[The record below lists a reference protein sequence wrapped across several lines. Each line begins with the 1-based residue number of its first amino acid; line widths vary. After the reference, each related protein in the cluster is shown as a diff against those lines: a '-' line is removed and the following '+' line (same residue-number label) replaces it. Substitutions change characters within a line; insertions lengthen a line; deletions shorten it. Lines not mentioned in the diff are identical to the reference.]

1 MRHTFRPAQLR
12 ARACRRAALLLLV
25 AAVACL
31 TSACGEKSVAR
42 VASENEAIEIIDR
55 LREYRI
61 EADKEEVG
69 EGEAARWSINVD
81 EGWFGGDE
89 GARATQV
96 LRYYGL
102 PRPDELKLAKDDGGV
117 FPSPSAENSQR
128 LREREREMERKLRL
142 LPGVARAN
150 VTIVLPEDDSIKL
163 EPYPATASVL
173 LVHKEQQPTF
183 TGEQVQNQVAGGVPG
198 LRPEKV
204 TVSMLFEP
212 PPPVPSQENAR
223 RRNGLLLAAGIGLLT
238 VFCFLLVIL
247 LLQTRRQR
255 AEIAALRE
263 GEEATAE
270 LEATNDHTAATT
282 TASLANGGTSSSSLP
297 DMSGTAARQLPGG
310 ALGANPAGTRAEDP
324 ASVK

>member
-1 MRHTFRPAQLR
+1 MLHTFRLAQLC
-12 ARACRRAALLLLV
+12 ARALAGRRVALSMLV
-25 AAVACL
+25 AVVACL

-69 EGEAARWSINVD
+69 EGETARWSINVD

-102 PRPDELKLAKDDGGV
+102 PRPDELKLVNDEGGV
-117 FPSPSAENSQR
+117 FPSPAAENSKR
-128 LREREREMERKLRL
+128 LREREIEMERKLRL

-163 EPYPATASVL
+163 DPYPATASVL
-173 LVHKEQQPTF
+173 LVHKEQQTTF
-183 TGEQVQNQVAGGVPG
+183 TGEQVQNQVAGGVPS
-198 LRPEKV
+198 LKPEKV
-204 TVSMLFEP
+204 TVSMLFESP
-212 PPPVPSQENAR
+212 PPLPSQGNVR

-263 GEEATAE
+263 GEEAAAE
-270 LEATNDHTAATT
+270 LEATNDDVA
-282 TASLANGGTSSSSLP
+282 TASLSNVGTPSSLSDVAASSSS
-297 DMSGTAARQLPGG
+297 RQLPGG
-310 ALGANPAGTRAEDP
+310 ALNTSRAETRAEDP

>member
-1 MRHTFRPAQLR
+1 MRQISRLAHFRVPF
-12 ARACRRAALLLLV
+12 RRAPLGMLLV
-25 AAVACL
+25 AVACL

-42 VASENEAIEIIDR
+42 VSSENEAIEILDR

-61 EADKEEVG
+61 TANKEEVG
-69 EGEAARWSINVD
+69 ECEAAQWSINVD

-117 FPSPSAENSQR
+117 FPSPSIENAQR
-128 LREREREMERKLRL
+128 LREREIEMERKLRL

-150 VTIVLPEDDSIKL
+150 VTIVLPEDDTIKL
-163 EPYPATASVL
+163 DPYPATASVL
-173 LVHKEQQPTF
+173 LVHKEPEPAF
-183 TGEQVQNQVAGGVPG
+183 KGEQVQNQVAGGVPS
-198 LRPEKV
+198 LKPEKV
-204 TVSMLFEP
+204 TVSMLYETP
-212 PPPVPSQENAR
+212 PPLPPQDKVR
-223 RRNGLLLAAGIGLLT
+223 RRNSLLLAVGVGLLT

-247 LLQTRRQR
+247 LFQTRRQR

-263 GEEATAE
+263 GEEGLSGQEASDDAPTT
-270 LEATNDHTAATT
+270 LEGGAP
-282 TASLANGGTSSSSLP
+282 ASLQ
-297 DMSGTAARQLPGG
+297 DTATGARQLPEG
-310 ALGANPAGTRAEDP
+310 ALTGNRTGALKEDP

>member
-1 MRHTFRPAQLR
+1 MRHTRRLAQSR
-12 ARACRRAALLLLV
+12 ALARRAGLWLV
-25 AAVACL
+25 VACVAGL

-42 VASENEAIEIIDR
+42 VSSENEAIEIIDR

-89 GARATQV
+89 RARATQV

-102 PRPDELKLAKDDGGV
+102 PRPDELKLAKEDGGV
-117 FPSPSAENSQR
+117 FPSPSVENAQR
-128 LREREREMERKLRL
+128 LREREIEMERKLRS

-150 VTIVLPEDDSIKL
+150 VTIVLPEDDTIKL
-163 EPYPATASVL
+163 DPYPATASVL
-173 LVHKEQQPTF
+173 LVHKEPQPTF

-198 LRPEKV
+198 LKPEKV
-204 TVSMLFEP
+204 TVSLLFETP
-212 PPPVPSQENAR
+212 PPLPSPENAR
-223 RRNGLLLAAGIGLLT
+223 RRNGLMLAAGIGLST
-238 VFCFLLVIL
+238 VFCFIVAIL

-263 GEEATAE
+263 CDEQATEDEEIDDDATPA
-270 LEATNDHTAATT
+270 LQANAPSALHDASAT
-282 TASLANGGTSSSSLP
+282 
-297 DMSGTAARQLPGG
+297 ARQLPGG
-310 ALGANPAGTRAEDP
+310 AGGGSTRAGLVSEDP